1 MSTKILYS
9 NEKMDVEYRVNDQ
22 LQLQL
27 IDFSPKGRGKKIALD
42 DSRSFAPVFI
52 RCTGRDSS
60 AHRSYKHDAG
70 NVALYYDER
79 EEYQNNLGKKV
90 EFKLSSD
97 DGVEVVYH
105 IQFFTGIA
113 MVRSWSTVTNHTKED
128 LGLEQVSSFVYYGLC
143 KNGEL
148 PFYEKT
154 DVYLPQNSWYCEAQ
168 WKKFDIEDLGINRML
183 HTGNCAPGESYYRY
197 SYGNYG
203 SWSTNEF
210 LPMGYVH
217 DRETGETYFWQ
228 IESSCGWN
236 AEYST
241 QEPNTLYASL
251 CGPTEAEGHWW
262 KNLKPGESF
271 TTVPAAFGVVQ
282 GGISEATGELTRYRR
297 AIRRLNQDDLKL
309 NVVFNDYMNC
319 LYGDPT
325 EEKEKKIIDI
335 AASLGCEYYCIDAG
349 WYDKGHWWNRVGEW
363 KESPERFPN
372 GLKAVLDY
380 AHSKGMKTGLWI
392 EMEVMGVA
400 CPLSSDLPDSWFFQR
415 HGKRH
420 VERERYLLDFRNP
433 EVRAYLNSVFD
444 RLINDY
450 GVEFFKVDYND
461 TTGFGTDYQSDS
473 CGDGL
478 LEHVRCLHQW
488 YRELYDRYPNLV
500 IENCGSGGQRMDYGM
515 LSLQSLQST
524 SDQTDVVWNAHIA
537 ANVASA
543 VTPEQA
549 GMWVYPYE
557 DNREHVILNMVN
569 GLLLRPYVSGQVWN
583 LCESSLD
590 LMREG
595 ISLYKQ
601 IRAQVRDGLP
611 FFPLGFVQV
620 KDPVAAYGLDC
631 GKTIYLSAFGLEQD
645 HMSIPLNLKGAV
657 ESVKVIYPSTEDCQ
671 YTLEDQTLH
680 ITFPQTK
687 CARLFEIK
695 LSSLDS

>member
-1 MSTKILYS
+1 MATKIQYHS
-9 NEKMDVEYRVNDQ
+9 NKMNVAFRVNDR

-27 IDFSPKGRGKKIALD
+27 VDFSAPGCSQEIPLD
-42 DSRSFAPVFI
+42 DPRSFAPVYL
-52 RCTGRDSS
+52 RCTGRDGPE
-60 AHRSYKHDAG
+60 HRAYKHDAG
-70 NVALYYDER
+70 NVELTYEER

-97 DGVEVVYH
+97 DGIQVVYH
-105 IQFFTGIA
+105 MQLFTGIA
-113 MVRSWSTVTNHTKED
+113 AARCWATVTNLTGED
-128 LGLEQVSSFVYYGLC
+128 LGLEQVSSFLYYGLC
-143 KNGEL
+143 KNGSQ

-154 DVYLPQNSWYCEAQ
+154 DVYLPQNSWYSEAQ
-168 WKKFDIEDLGINRML
+168 WKKFDIEDLGLNRML

-203 SWSTNEF
+203 SWSTDEF
-210 LPMGYVH
+210 LPMGYVQ
-217 DRETGETYFWQ
+217 DRETGEIYYWQ
-228 IESSCGWN
+228 IESSCGWI

-241 QEPNTLYASL
+241 HEKNTLYLSL

-271 TTVPAAFGVVQ
+271 TTVPAAFGVVR
-282 GGISEATGELTRYRR
+282 GGVSEATAELTQYRR

-325 EEKEKKIIDI
+325 EEKEKAIIDL

-363 KESPERFPN
+363 KESPERFPS
-372 GLKAVLDY
+372 GLKSVMDY
-380 AHSKGMKTGLWI
+380 ARSKGLKPGLWI
-392 EMEVMGVA
+392 EMEVMGVS
-400 CPLSSDLPDSWFFQR
+400 CPLAQQLPDSWFFQR

-433 EVRAYLNSVFD
+433 QVRDYLNQVFD
-444 RLINDY
+444 RLISDY

-461 TTGFGTDYQSDS
+461 TTGIGTDFQSDS
-473 CGDGL
+473 YGDGL

-488 YRELYDRYPNLV
+488 YHELYERYPNLV
-500 IENCGSGGQRMDYGM
+500 VENCGSGGQRMDYGM
-515 LSLQSLQST
+515 LQLQSLQST

-557 DNREHVILNMVN
+557 DNEEHVILNMVN

-583 LCESSLD
+583 MSQSSLE

-595 ISLYKQ
+595 ISLYKE
-601 IRAQVRDGLP
+601 IRPKVREGLP
-611 FFPLGFVQV
+611 FFPLGFGDV
-620 KDPVAAYGLDC
+620 KDKVLAWGLAC
-631 GKTIYLSAFGLEQD
+631 KKTVYLAAFGLEED
-645 HMSIPLNLKGAV
+645 HMAIPLNLEG
-657 ESVKVIYPSTEDCQ
+657 EIQSVKVIYPKAENCSYRLKDNL
-671 YTLEDQTLH
+671 LEVR
-680 ITFPQTK
+680 FPQTK
-687 CARLFEIK
+687 AARLFEIQ
-695 LSSLDS
+695 LA